1 MMANYI
7 ITKLQGQGRKH
18 PLHVEYIHIGVLL
31 GFIQDILVEAVLS
44 HPRLKLE
51 QKTAIVKALGKVLW
65 IQNDLF
71 AKWYVRDGDEFAELK
86 QEVEIEG
93 EGMLH
98 GKKVVATQEEEDGES
113 SCAGGCP
120 FSGAGGAGAAGIE
133 DCAGTCPVSGNTAAP
148 KVRPHVKM
156 EGAAKE

>member
-1 MMANYI
+1 MFLRGYLSKLCSDPSKLEFWEYMDKVGLMLVALLIYPQHTPQL
-7 ITKLQGQGRKH
+7 ITCHRHVGQGRKH
-18 PLHVEYIHIGVLL
+18 PLHIEYIHIGVLL

-71 AKWYVRDGDEFAELK
+71 AKWYVRDGDEF
-86 QEVEIEG
+86 QEQKPEVKIED

-98 GKKVVATQEEEDGES
+98 GKKIIAENEEGGE
-113 SCAGGCP
+113 GVCP
-120 FSGAGGAGAAGIE
+120 FSG
-133 DCAGTCPVSGNTAAP
+133 T
-148 KVRPHVKM
+148 
-156 EGAAKE
+156 